1 MGRKN
6 RITLWGVFQEMND
19 IILGRTITDTIGRTL
34 QVAYKSPTVIITGQ
48 DTTIQ
53 PIETE
58 FNWYMS
64 DGSYCR
70 SSRSTFYVVV

>member
-1 MGRKN
+1 
-6 RITLWGVFQEMND
+6 MND
-19 IILGRTITDTIGRTL
+19 IIIGSTITDTIGRTL
-34 QVAYKSPTVIITGQ
+34 QVAYKSPTVVITGQ

-53 PIETE
+53 PLETE

-70 SSRSTFYVVV
+70 SSRSTFYIVV

>member
-70 SSRSTFYVVV
+70 SSRSTFYIVV

>member
-1 MGRKN
+1 
-6 RITLWGVFQEMND
+6 MND
-19 IILGRTITDTIGRTL
+19 IILGSTITDTIGRTL
-34 QVAYKSPTVIITGQ
+34 QVVYKSPTVVITGQ

-53 PIETE
+53 PPMGIETE

-70 SSRSTFYVVV
+70 SSRSTFYIVV